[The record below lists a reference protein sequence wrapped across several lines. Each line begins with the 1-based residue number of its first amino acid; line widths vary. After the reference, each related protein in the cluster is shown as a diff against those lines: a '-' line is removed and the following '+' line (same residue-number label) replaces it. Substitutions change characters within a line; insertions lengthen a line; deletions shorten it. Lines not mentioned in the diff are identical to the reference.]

1 MRGKG
6 KSLAALLICYCIWG
20 TQPLYW
26 DLLARY
32 DSMFILCCRI
42 IMSMAF
48 TWLFL
53 ACTGRLRELFAAFR
67 DRRVMK
73 YLVPAALFLCFDWAL
88 FNWAIANGHVLDTA
102 LGYYMNPMV
111 IFITGI
117 TIFREKGSALEF
129 AAVLVAFVGV
139 LTSWVGFG
147 SFPVVAVLCAVSWP
161 AYAAVTKAARADSV
175 ITVAVETTLLS
186 PLALIA
192 SLVFYRGD
200 MGWAGVDAGGGALLI
215 LSGLVTATPIVLY
228 VQLANLIHHAMQ
240 LEVPELAGD
249 FPFENIDEHDVHH
262 RLHQDIRA
270 VGPHARQFLHPIRV
284 IVVFPHFELQFESV
298 RQRDAFTLQLRIH
311 QVHQRHQ
318 QLHRPLVGSPLGIRV
333 REEIQLS
340 YVKTMLFVKLLN
352 VQQLLHQPVVAF
364 HGAKFDVLN
373 DAREV
378 VLAEILVDVT
388 NSAPDVG
395 SVLVQVAHFPCDTAD
410 DVGILRTGAHP
421 VLFYLLIPEE
431 IVQVRCELRIV
442 GVRIEFRAEMER
454 ILRRKIRLEY
464 GDRLFELLHP
474 ALQPSDMVP
483 QVLQNIGQGPHRL
496 HSPRGMKLRRA
507 RRTGRKALRTP
518 YRILKSPLLVLQ

>member
-228 VQLANLIHHAMQ
+228 AYAVNAMPFKVVGIMQYLSSTISFVCGFLFMGEPVTKSKLVMFGFIIAGLI
-240 LEVPELAGD
+240 LFTAGS
-249 FPFENIDEHDVHH
+249 F
-262 RLHQDIRA
+262 RRA
-270 VGPHARQFLHPIRV
+270 
-284 IVVFPHFELQFESV
+284 
-298 RQRDAFTLQLRIH
+298 
-311 QVHQRHQ
+311 
-318 QLHRPLVGSPLGIRV
+318 
-333 REEIQLS
+333 
-340 YVKTMLFVKLLN
+340 
-352 VQQLLHQPVVAF
+352 
-364 HGAKFDVLN
+364 
-373 DAREV
+373 AREK
-378 VLAEILVDVT
+378 A
-388 NSAPDVG
+388 A
-395 SVLVQVAHFPCDTAD
+395 ADT
-410 DVGILRTGAHP
+410 
-421 VLFYLLIPEE
+421 
-431 IVQVRCELRIV
+431 
-442 GVRIEFRAEMER
+442 
-454 ILRRKIRLEY
+454 
-464 GDRLFELLHP
+464 
-474 ALQPSDMVP
+474 
-483 QVLQNIGQGPHRL
+483 
-496 HSPRGMKLRRA
+496 
-507 RRTGRKALRTP
+507 
-518 YRILKSPLLVLQ
+518 